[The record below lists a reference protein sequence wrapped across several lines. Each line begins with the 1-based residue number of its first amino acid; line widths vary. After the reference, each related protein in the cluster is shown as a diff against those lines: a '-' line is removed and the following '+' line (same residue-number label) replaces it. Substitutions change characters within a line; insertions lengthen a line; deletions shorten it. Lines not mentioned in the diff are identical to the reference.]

1 MIEKFGDNFNYFFKK
16 TTSFYLNKL
25 KLKNLN
31 SICVY
36 YVFFSSLLLTTLL
49 IGIRQL
55 GGLQILELIAYD
67 YLVRF
72 YEENYLDPRLLV
84 VEITESDIYQQQ
96 QWPISDQTI
105 AQLLAKLQQYQPKVI
120 GLDLYRE
127 IPYPPGHDLLQQQL
141 QAENIVVIQELGQ
154 TKNSV
159 LAPSFIPQER
169 SGFNDFLFD
178 PDSIVRR
185 NLMYV
190 RLQTEELSSFSLQLS
205 LKYFS
210 DRATVA
216 ASSNSL
222 KIGDTVL
229 IPLEADS
236 GGYQLETS
244 EAAGWQIL
252 LDYPAPK
259 IAQTITLTEILNGNF
274 DPNLVKDKIVL
285 IGTTAPSI
293 KDFIYTPYRGKQVI
307 MSGVMVHAQMVSQI
321 LRLIEDGESQ
331 IWFLP
336 KWAEDIWIGIWSLT
350 GGILVWRSHSLP
362 VLGLG
367 IVVGMASLWG
377 ICLIVFT
384 QAGWIP
390 FVPTALVF
398 LLTSGSVLVYRTIH
412 TTFYDSLTGL
422 PNRNWFTKRLKQL
435 KHRDKHQSDELVV
448 VLCLDLDRFKLIN
461 EGLGYQAGDKLLIT
475 TAQRLKA
482 HLKSQNLL
490 ARVGGDEFAIALQGV
505 SDVDKAIEF
514 ANQLENELT
523 LPFQLNNQDTYT
535 TVSIGIASDKIG
547 ETFQPEDLLRSAQT
561 AMYKA
566 KASGKTRHEVFV
578 TKMHEQALT
587 HLELEAEIRAG
598 IQNQEF
604 ELYYQPIISFKTGKI
619 SGFESLVRWQS
630 PKRGFVSP
638 GSFIPIAEETGLIIP
653 LGKWILEQACRQM
666 RSWQEQFSD
675 CQTWIISV
683 NLSIRQFSQ
692 PNLVEQIE
700 EIIQLT
706 GINPH
711 SLKLEITESMVMDD
725 VEEAINL
732 LHRLKTLGL
741 RLSMDD
747 FGTGFSSFSYLH
759 RFPMDT
765 LKVDRSFVSNMNQS
779 GKNQAIVTAI
789 ITLAHKLDLDVV
801 AEGIETKAEME
812 SLQALNCEYG
822 QGYFFSKPVNSEQ
835 ATSLI
840 AQIPQW

>member
-1 MIEKFGDNFNYFFKK
+1 
-16 TTSFYLNKL
+16 
-25 KLKNLN
+25 
-31 SICVY
+31 
-36 YVFFSSLLLTTLL
+36 
-49 IGIRQL
+49 
-55 GGLQILELIAYD
+55 
-67 YLVRF
+67 
-72 YEENYLDPRLLV
+72 
-84 VEITESDIYQQQ
+84 
-96 QWPISDQTI
+96 
-105 AQLLAKLQQYQPKVI
+105 
-120 GLDLYRE
+120 
-127 IPYPPGHDLLQQQL
+127 
-141 QAENIVVIQELGQ
+141 
-154 TKNSV
+154 
-159 LAPSFIPQER
+159 
-169 SGFNDFLFD
+169 
-178 PDSIVRR
+178 
-185 NLMYV
+185 
-190 RLQTEELSSFSLQLS
+190 
-205 LKYFS
+205 
-210 DRATVA
+210 
-216 ASSNSL
+216 
-222 KIGDTVL
+222 
-229 IPLEADS
+229 
-236 GGYQLETS
+236 
-244 EAAGWQIL
+244 
-252 LDYPAPK
+252 
-259 IAQTITLTEILNGNF
+259 
-274 DPNLVKDKIVL
+274 
-285 IGTTAPSI
+285 
-293 KDFIYTPYRGKQVI
+293 
-307 MSGVMVHAQMVSQI
+307 
-321 LRLIEDGESQ
+321 
-331 IWFLP
+331 
-336 KWAEDIWIGIWSLT
+336 
-350 GGILVWRSHSLP
+350 
-362 VLGLG
+362 
-367 IVVGMASLWG
+367 
-377 ICLIVFT
+377 
-384 QAGWIP
+384 
-390 FVPTALVF
+390 
-398 LLTSGSVLVYRTIH
+398 
-412 TTFYDSLTGL
+412 
-422 PNRNWFTKRLKQL
+422 
-435 KHRDKHQSDELVV
+435 
-448 VLCLDLDRFKLIN
+448 
-461 EGLGYQAGDKLLIT
+461 
-475 TAQRLKA
+475 
-482 HLKSQNLL
+482 L